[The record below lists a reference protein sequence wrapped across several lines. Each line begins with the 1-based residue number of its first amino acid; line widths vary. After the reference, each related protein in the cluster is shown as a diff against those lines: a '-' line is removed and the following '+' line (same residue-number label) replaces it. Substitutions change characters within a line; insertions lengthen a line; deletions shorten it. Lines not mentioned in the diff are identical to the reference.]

1 MTPEEYLRSER
12 EAQQKHEYMDGFVY
26 PLHAQA
32 GASRK
37 HVRLTLRIGAMLEP
51 LATRRG
57 CRAYAADMKLRAD
70 GWRNF
75 FYPDVMVS
83 CGPDESEQDYETDA
97 CLIVEVLS
105 GSTAAQ
111 SSETADRSLVSPSS
125 DRTGKFA
132 AYTKLPSLQTY
143 LLVEQA
149 QRRIYA
155 YAKAGAEW
163 ELTEYESGLIP
174 LPCLGAVLDVNK
186 VYAGLV
192 E

>member
-1 MTPEEYLRSER
+1 MTDPAFKRMTPEEYLRSER
-12 EAQQKHEYMDGFVY
+12 EAQEKHEFVDGFVY

-37 HVRLTLRIGAMLEP
+37 HVRLTVRIVSMLEEI
-51 LATRRG
+51 AVARG
-57 CRAYAADMKLRAD
+57 CRPYAADMKLRAD

-105 GSTAAQ
+105 GSTAAH
-111 SSETADRSLVSPSS
+111 

-143 LLVEQA
+143 LLVEQNE
-149 QRRIYA
+149 RRIYA
-155 YAKAGAEW
+155 YARAEGEW
-163 ELTEYESGLIP
+163 VLTEYENGVIP
-174 LPCLGAVLDVNK
+174 LPCLETGLDVGR

>member
-12 EAQQKHEYMDGFVY
+12 ESQDKHEFVDGFVY

-32 GASRK
+32 GASRR
-37 HVRLTLRIGAMLEP
+37 HVRLTLRIGAMLEQR
-51 LATRRG
+51 ASEAG
-57 CRAYAADMKLRAD
+57 CRPYVADMKLRAD

-83 CGPDESEQDYETDA
+83 CGPDTPEQDYETDA

-105 GSTAAQ
+105 GSTAAH
-111 SSETADRSLVSPSS
+111 

-143 LLVEQA
+143 LLVEQNE
-149 QRRIYA
+149 RRIYA
-155 YAKAGAEW
+155 YAKAEGEW
-163 ELTEYESGLIP
+163 VLTEYETGVIP
-174 LPCLGAVLDVNK
+174 LPCLETGLDVGR
-186 VYAGLV
+186 VYGGLV